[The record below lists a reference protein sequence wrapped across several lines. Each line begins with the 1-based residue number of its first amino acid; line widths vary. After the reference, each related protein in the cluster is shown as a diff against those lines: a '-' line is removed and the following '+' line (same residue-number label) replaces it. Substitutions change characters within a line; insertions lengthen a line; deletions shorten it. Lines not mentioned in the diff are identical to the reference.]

1 MSAVPGEWWGSSQM
15 FSFISTGVLKF
26 PSTILWQIWFLCHV
40 NLYTVTN
47 TVVPGV
53 WNETQLLICI
63 GLGTVWWHLLQD
75 RLCLLLKDWWNI
87 LVLNNTCWLSSQK
100 VYSAD
105 SCYIS
110 LREIVPYSLF
120 MPTYTY
126 STFQHLLQYSVG
138 QPYVTTVHPGG
149 NILAKLLSM

>member
-1 MSAVPGEWWGSSQM
+1 MNLWGSSQM

-53 WNETQLLICI
+53 WNETQLL
-63 GLGTVWWHLLQD
+63 GLYRTGDSLVTFTAGQAMPLYWKTGGTFW
-75 RLCLLLKDWWNI
+75 CSI
-87 LVLNNTCWLSSQK
+87 NTCWLSSQLFIQQIPAIFHYEK
-100 VYSAD
+100 
-105 SCYIS
+105 SCLI
-110 LREIVPYSLF
+110 LLF